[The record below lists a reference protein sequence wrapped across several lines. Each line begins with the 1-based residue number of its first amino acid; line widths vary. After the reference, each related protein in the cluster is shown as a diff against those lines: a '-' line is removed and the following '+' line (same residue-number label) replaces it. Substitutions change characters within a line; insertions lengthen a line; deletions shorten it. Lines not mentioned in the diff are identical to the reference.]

1 MSSQTQ
7 MKQNKS
13 RRSRKNANPSLIS
26 ITINSTN
33 IITIDS
39 IIININSILFSF
51 LSISQGGL
59 L

>member
-1 MSSQTQ
+1 

-26 ITINSTN
+26 ITINSIN